1 MKEIMILFLSGGT
14 GTPKLLQG
22 VLTLISPEE
31 FSVISNV
38 GDDYE
43 IYGLHVSP
51 DLDVITY
58 TIAGVVDEEKMWGI
72 KGDTFN
78 FIQCLE
84 RIGEDS
90 WFKLGDKDLSFCFL
104 RSYLLRKGLRLSEAC
119 KFICDILN
127 VGVSVFPASDRSIQT
142 RILTEKGW
150 MHFQEWWVREKGFLK
165 VLNID
170 FKGADIAKSVPGV
183 LKAIN
188 CAEKIVIGPSNPVT
202 SIGPILAV
210 KEIREALEKTEA
222 KVVAVS
228 PIIGDSP
235 LSGPAGTLMEFL
247 NLEVSPLGVAKVYES
262 FLDCLIIDKR
272 DKSIAKRI
280 EKELGIEVVSVNTIM
295 KTLNDKKELA
305 EKVLRV

>member
-22 VLTLISPEE
+22 VLPLISPEE
-31 FSVISNV
+31 VSVISNV
-38 GDDYE
+38 GDDYK
-43 IYGLHVSP
+43 IYGLYVSP

-58 TIAGVVDEEKMWGI
+58 TIAGIVDEKKMWGI
-72 KGDTFN
+72 KEDTFN
-78 FIQCLE
+78 FIRCLE

-104 RSYLLRKGLRLSEAC
+104 RTYLLQKGSRLSEAC

-127 VGVSVFPASDRSIQT
+127 VRVSVFPASDQSIQT

-150 MHFQEWWVREKGFLK
+150 MHFQEWWVREKGYLK

-170 FKGADIAKSVPGV
+170 FKGADIAKSAPGV
-183 LKAIN
+183 LETIN

-210 KEIREALEKTEA
+210 KGIREALEKTEA

-235 LSGPAGTLMEFL
+235 LSGPAGILMEFL

-262 FLDCLIIDKR
+262 FLDRLIIDER
-272 DKSIAKRI
+272 DNSIAKRI
-280 EKELGIEVVSVNTIM
+280 EKELNIEVVSVNTIM
-295 KTLNDKKELA
+295 KTLDDKKELA
-305 EKVLRV
+305 ETVLKL

>member
-22 VLTLISPEE
+22 VLPLINPEE
-31 FSVISNV
+31 VSIISNV

-43 IYGLHVSP
+43 IYGLYVSP

-58 TIAGVVDEEKMWGI
+58 TTAGIIDEEKMWGI

-84 RIGEDS
+84 KIGEDI

-104 RSYLLRKGLRLSEAC
+104 RTYLLRKGLSLSEAC

-127 VGVSVFPASDRSIQT
+127 VRVSSIQT

-150 MHFQEWWVREKGFLK
+150 MHFQEWWVREKGSLK

-170 FKGADIAKSVPGV
+170 FKGKNTAKSSPGI
-183 LKAIN
+183 LEAIN
-188 CAEKIVIGPSNPVT
+188 YAEKIVIGPSNPVT

-210 KEIREALEKTEA
+210 KEIRETLEKTA
-222 KVVAVS
+222 TKVVAVS
-228 PIIGDSP
+228 PIIGNSP
-235 LSGPAGTLMEFL
+235 LSGPAGTLIEFL
-247 NLEVSPLGVAKVYES
+247 NLEISPLGVAKVYQP
-262 FLDCLIIDKR
+262 FLDCLIIDES
-272 DKSIAKRI
+272 DKNMAKRI
-280 EKELGIEVVSVNTIM
+280 EKDLDIEVVSVNTIM
-295 KTLNDKKELA
+295 KTHEDKKELA
-305 EKVLRV
+305 KTVLKV

>member
-22 VLTLISPEE
+22 VLPLISPEE
-31 FSVISNV
+31 VSVISNV

-43 IYGLHVSP
+43 IYDLYVSP

-58 TIAGVVDEEKMWGI
+58 TIAGIVDGEKMWGI

-78 FIQCLE
+78 FIRYLE

-104 RSYLLRKGLRLSEAC
+104 RTYLLRKGFRLSEAC

-127 VGVSVFPASDRSIQT
+127 VRVSIFPASNQSIQT

-150 MHFQEWWVREKGFLK
+150 MHFQEWWVREKGSLK

-170 FKGADIAKSVPGV
+170 FKGAEITKSAPGV
-183 LKAIN
+183 LEAIN

-210 KEIREALEKTEA
+210 KEIREVLEKTKA

-235 LSGPAGTLMEFL
+235 LSGPAGTFMQFL
-247 NLEVSPLGVAKVYES
+247 NLEVSPLGVAKVYQS
-262 FLDCLIIDKR
+262 FLDCLIIDER
-272 DKSIAKRI
+272 DKNMVKRI

-295 KTLNDKKELA
+295 KTLDDKKELA
-305 EKVLRV
+305 ETVLKV